1 MAVGLLYSNSA
12 KSHDKPPERLVA
24 VGDVHHGDFDDLCLL
39 LKRTGLVDAQNRW
52 TGGSA
57 TLVQTADLLD
67 RGPKGRQAMDLL
79 MELEKEAA
87 KAGGQVVPLL
97 GNSPGHEQ
105 PALRHSPLHG
115 GISPNLISMK
125 LEQINSQVQEEVGEF
140 DKTKEYLMSRELMR
154 SSFTVQEVAMA
165 IQAQL
170 IADGA
175 GETSPDAE
183 YQARPVRLLGFDR
196 WLCMPDDGPLWFRGV
211 LRRPFRLF

>member
-1 MAVGLLYSNSA
+1 MN
-12 KSHDKPPERLVA
+12 
-24 VGDVHHGDFDDLCLL
+24 
-39 LKRTGLVDAQNRW
+39 N
-52 TGGSA
+52 
-57 TLVQTADLLD
+57 
-67 RGPKGRQAMDLL
+67 
-79 MELEKEAA
+79 
-87 KAGGQVVPLL
+87 
-97 GNSPGHEQ
+97 
-105 PALRHSPLHG
+105 LRYVTPHG

-183 YQARPVRLLGFDR
+183 YQARPVRLLGFDK